1 MFNLSPLLMNHIS
14 SFLSYLEFE
23 KRNARHTI
31 IAYENDLNQ
40 FSSYLSEHSLGLIEN
55 ASRKTIR
62 SWVMALMSDGITP
75 VSLNRKIATLRSFY
89 KFLCREEVVEQ
100 NPCQYIDA
108 LKTPKRL
115 PVFVQ
120 ESAMEL
126 MLDQCPFDAGYEGKR
141 DKTMLEL
148 FYQTGMRLSELTYLR
163 NNQIDL
169 LGKIIIVEGKGS
181 KQRIIPIGKLLDLI
195 LKSYLEIRNQTY
207 GTQQP
212 DDFFFLTKKGAPVY
226 SKLVYRVVQKH
237 IAMVSSISKKSPHVL
252 RHTFATILLNHGADI
267 YAIKELLGHSSLAAT
282 QIYINNDFE
291 RLNSIYKQAH
301 PRA

>member
-1 MFNLSPLLMNHIS
+1 MNYVS
-14 SFLSYLEFE
+14 SFLSYLAFE
-23 KRNARHTI
+23 KRNANHTI

-40 FSSYLSEHSLGLIEN
+40 FSAFLLEQSFEPIEGAN
-55 ASRKTIR
+55 RKSIR
-62 SWVMALMSDGITP
+62 AWIMHLMSEGISP
-75 VSLNRKIATLRSFY
+75 VSVNRKIATLRSFY
-89 KFLCREEVVEQ
+89 KFLCREEIIEQ

-120 ESAMEL
+120 ESAMDL
-126 MLDQCPFDAGYEGKR
+126 MLDHCPFDDGYEGVR
-141 DKTMLEL
+141 DKTILEL
-148 FYQTGMRLSELTYLR
+148 FYQTGMRLSELTYL
-163 NNQIDL
+163 NDNQIDFSR
-169 LGKIIIVEGKGS
+169 KTITVEGKGS
-181 KQRIIPIGKLLDLI
+181 KQRIIPIGKLLDLV
-195 LKSYLEIRNQTY
+195 LKSYIEFRNQTF
-207 GTQQP
+207 GTQQSG
-212 DDFFFLTKKGAPVY
+212 DFFFLTKKGAPVY

-252 RHTFATILLNHGADI
+252 RHTFATILLNKGADI

-282 QIYINNDFE
+282 QIYANSDFE

>member
-1 MFNLSPLLMNHIS
+1 MNYVS
-14 SFLSYLEFE
+14 SFLSYLAFE
-23 KRNARHTI
+23 KRNANHTI

-40 FSSYLSEHSLGLIEN
+40 FSAFLLEQSFEPIEGAN
-55 ASRKTIR
+55 RKSIR
-62 SWVMALMSDGITP
+62 AWIMHLMSEGISP
-75 VSLNRKIATLRSFY
+75 VSVNRKIATLRSFY
-89 KFLCREEVVEQ
+89 KFLCREEIIEQ

-120 ESAMEL
+120 ESAMDL
-126 MLDQCPFDAGYEGKR
+126 MLDHCPFDDGYEGVR
-141 DKTMLEL
+141 DKTILEL
-148 FYQTGMRLSELTYLR
+148 FYQTGMRLSELTYL
-163 NNQIDL
+163 NDNQIDFSR
-169 LGKIIIVEGKGS
+169 KTITVEGKGS

>member
-1 MFNLSPLLMNHIS
+1 MNHIS

-23 KRNARHTI
+23 KRSARHTLV
-31 IAYENDLNQ
+31 AYENDLNQ
-40 FSSYLSEHSLGLIEN
+40 FSTFLVDHALGSIN
-55 ASRKTIR
+55 MVTRKTIR
-62 SWVMALMSDGITP
+62 SWIMSLMTEGISP
-75 VSLNRKIATLRSFY
+75 VSVNRKIATLRSFF
-89 KFLCREEVVEQ
+89 KFLCREEIIEQ

-108 LKTPKRL
+108 VKTPKRL

-120 ESAMEL
+120 ESAMDL
-126 MLDQCPFDAGYEGKR
+126 MLDRCPFDEGYEGVR
-141 DKTMLEL
+141 NKTILEL

-163 NNQIDL
+163 NNQVDFS
-169 LGKIIIVEGKGS
+169 GKTITVQGKGS
-181 KQRIIPIGKLLDLI
+181 KERIIPFGKLLDLV
-195 LKSYLEIRNQTY
+195 LKSYIEIRNQTF
-207 GTQQP
+207 GIQQP
-212 DDFFFLTKKGAPVY
+212 GDFFFFTKKGAPVY

-252 RHTFATILLNHGADI
+252 RHTFATILLNKGADI

-282 QIYINNDFE
+282 QIYTNNDFE